1 MAVTIDR
8 IGKLLVGAKLITEEQ
23 LREAVVVQKQKG
35 GGRLSSLLV
44 KMGFIEED
52 KLLEFLAQQYRVPAV
67 DLMNYERIDPSVIK
81 LVPIELVKKHMV
93 LPLKRIGSSL
103 TVAMADPTNVFGL
116 DDLKFR
122 TNYSIQPVIASESAL
137 LEAIKKYYGGGFAVS
152 NTLATSLREEQKS
165 DTNKLL
171 EIKDYTL
178 ADLDSAGDFSGFD
191 EGVTIDVEDFDKT
204 VGDVLD
210 SVEVADEDQDQ
221 NYASEA
227 VEAPI
232 VKLVNGIMVNALKTG
247 CSDIHI
253 EPYENVFRVRYR
265 LDGNMMTVMNLP
277 LRVKNAMV
285 SRVKIMA
292 KLDIAERRL
301 PQDGRIK
308 LKLGAKRDVD
318 FRVSVMPTLFGEK
331 AVMRVLDK
339 AQVQLD
345 MTKLGLEEQQRT
357 ALKLA
362 LGAPYGMILVT
373 GPTGSGKT
381 TTLYSALQALNTPDV
396 NICTA
401 EDPVEFNFM
410 GINQVQV
417 HPDIGLTFAAALK
430 AFLRQDPDIIMIG
443 EIRDYETGEI
453 GVKAALTGHLVLASL
468 HTNDAPST
476 INRLLNMGIEPFLV
490 SSSVVLIIA
499 QRLARRICRDCK
511 VPDPEVTPDVLR
523 KFGMKDDDIA
533 MAKPMKGTGCV
544 TCNKTGYKGRIALY
558 QVMPINERFRT
569 AILQGAS
576 TDEIRKL
583 SIEEGVKTLRMSG
596 LTKIVEGITT
606 ISEVES
612 CTIAD

>member
-8 IGKLLVGAKLITEEQ
+8 IGKLLVGAKLISEQQ
-23 LREAVVVQKQKG
+23 LREAVAIQKQKG
-35 GGRLSSLLV
+35 GNHLSGTLV
-44 KMGFIEED
+44 KMGLIEED
-52 KLLEFLAQQYRVPAV
+52 KLLSFLSQQYRIPAV
-67 DLMNYERIDPSVIK
+67 NLNSYQFIDPSIIK

-93 LPLKRIGSSL
+93 LPLKRVGSNL

-137 LEAIKKYYGGGFAVS
+137 LEAIKKYYGAGADGQFTEDAKS
-152 NTLATSLREEQKS
+152 ADTS
-165 DTNKLL
+165 KLL
-171 EIKDYTL
+171 EVKDYTIN
-178 ADLDSAGDFSGFD
+178 DLQSGTDFDLHD
-191 EGVTIDVEDFDKT
+191 EGATIDVEDFDKT
-204 VGDVLD
+204 VGDLLD
-210 SVEVADEDQDQ
+210 SVEVAEDEQDSG
-221 NYASEA
+221 YATGV

-232 VKLVNGIMVNALKTG
+232 VKLVNGILVNALKTG
-247 CSDIHI
+247 SSDIHI

-277 LRVKNAMV
+277 LKVKNAMV

-331 AVMRVLDK
+331 ACLRVLDK
-339 AQVQLD
+339 ASVQLD
-345 MTKLGLEEQQRT
+345 MTKLGLEEQQRNDLKA
-357 ALKLA
+357 ALA
-362 LGAPYGMILVT
+362 APYGMILVT

-381 TTLYSALQALNTPDV
+381 TTLYSALQALNTPSV

-453 GVKAALTGHLVLASL
+453 GVKSALTGHLVLASL

-490 SSSVVLIIA
+490 ASSVVVIIA
-499 QRLARRICRDCK
+499 QRLARRVCKDCK
-511 VPDPEVTPDVLR
+511 VPDPEVTPAVL
-523 KFGMKDDDIA
+523 KKVGMNDEEIA
-533 MAKPMKGTGCV
+533 VAKPHKGTGCAA
-544 TCNKTGYKGRIALY
+544 CNQTGYKGRVALY
-558 QVMPINERFRT
+558 QVMTISDRIRSG
-569 AILQGAS
+569 ILQGAS
-576 TDEIRKL
+576 TEDIRKL
-583 SIEEGVKTLRMSG
+583 SIEDGVKTLRMSG
-596 LTKIVEGITT
+596 LTKIAEGITT

-612 CTIAD
+612 CTVAD

>member
-1 MAVTIDR
+1 MAVTFDR
-8 IGKLLVGAKLITEEQ
+8 IGRLLVGAKLITEEQ
-23 LREAVVVQKQKG
+23 LREAVAVQKHRG
-35 GGRLSSLLV
+35 GGRLSSTLV
-44 KMGFIEED
+44 KLGLIEEE
-52 KLLEFLAQQYRVPAV
+52 KLLGFLAQQYRVPAV
-67 DLMNYERIDPSVIK
+67 DLKNYEGIDPSIIK

-93 LPLKRIGSSL
+93 LPLKRVGSVL

-122 TNYSIQPVIASESAL
+122 TNYSIHPVIAGESAL
-137 LEAIKKYYGGGFAVS
+137 LEAINKYYGGNALG
-152 NTLATSLREEQKS
+152 NGKDDQK
-165 DTNKLL
+165 DGNKLF
-171 EIKDYTL
+171 ETKDYTL
-178 ADLDSAGDFSGFD
+178 TDIHTAANNELAGLE
-191 EGVTIDVEDFDKT
+191 EGLTVEVEDFDKT
-204 VGDVLD
+204 IGDVLD
-210 SVEVADEDQDQ
+210 SVEVADEEEDQS
-221 NYASEA
+221 YVGEA

-232 VKLVNGIMVNALKTG
+232 VRLVNGILVNALKTG

-277 LRVKNAMV
+277 LKVRNAMV

-292 KLDIAERRL
+292 RLDIAERRL

-318 FRVSVMPTLFGEK
+318 FRVSVMPTLYGEK
-331 AVMRVLDK
+331 AVLRVLDK
-339 AQVQLD
+339 ANVQLD
-345 MTKLGLEEQQRT
+345 MTKLGLEEQQRND
-357 ALKLA
+357 LKTA

-490 SSSVVLIIA
+490 SSSVVLIVA
-499 QRLARRICRDCK
+499 QRLARRICKDCK
-511 VPDPEVTPDVLR
+511 VPDPEVTPEVLR
-523 KFGMKDDDIA
+523 KIGMKDDEIA
-533 MAKPMKGTGCV
+533 AAKPMKGKGCAN
-544 TCNKTGYKGRIALY
+544 CNKTGYKGRIALY
-558 QVMPINERFRT
+558 QVLAITERFRL

-576 TDEIRKL
+576 TDDIRKL

-596 LTKIVEGITT
+596 LSKIAEGVTT
-606 ISEVES
+606 ISEVVS
-612 CTIAD
+612 CTLAD

>member
-1 MAVTIDR
+1 MAVTFDR
-8 IGKLLVGAKLITEEQ
+8 IGKLLVGAKLISEQQ
-23 LREAVVVQKQKG
+23 LREAVTIQKQKG
-35 GGRLSSLLV
+35 GNHLSGTLV

-52 KLLEFLAQQYRVPAV
+52 KLLSFLSQQYRIPAV
-67 DLMNYERIDPSVIK
+67 NLNSYQFIDPSIIK

-93 LPLKRIGSSL
+93 LPLKRVGSNL

-137 LEAIKKYYGGGFAVS
+137 LEAIKKYYGAGADGQFTEDAKS
-152 NTLATSLREEQKS
+152 ADTS
-165 DTNKLL
+165 KLL
-171 EIKDYTL
+171 EVKDYTIN
-178 ADLDSAGDFSGFD
+178 DLQSATDFDLHD
-191 EGVTIDVEDFDKT
+191 EGATIDVEDFDKT
-204 VGDVLD
+204 VGDLLD
-210 SVEVADEDQDQ
+210 SVEVAEDEQDSG
-221 NYASEA
+221 YATGV

-232 VKLVNGIMVNALKTG
+232 VKLVNGILVNALKTG
-247 CSDIHI
+247 SSDIHI

-277 LRVKNAMV
+277 LKVKNAMV

-331 AVMRVLDK
+331 ACLRVLDK
-339 AQVQLD
+339 ASVQLD
-345 MTKLGLEEQQRT
+345 MTKLGLEDQQRNDLKA
-357 ALKLA
+357 ALA
-362 LGAPYGMILVT
+362 APYGMILVT

-381 TTLYSALQALNTPDV
+381 TTLYSALQALNTPAV

-453 GVKAALTGHLVLASL
+453 GVKSALTGHLVLASL

-490 SSSVVLIIA
+490 ASSVVVIIA
-499 QRLARRICRDCK
+499 QRLARRICKDCK
-511 VPDPEVTPDVLR
+511 VPDPEVTPAVL
-523 KFGMKDDDIA
+523 KKVGMNDEEIA
-533 MAKPMKGTGCV
+533 VAKPNKGTGCA
-544 TCNKTGYKGRIALY
+544 TCNQTGYKGRVALY
-558 QVMPINERFRT
+558 QVMTISDRIRSG
-569 AILQGAS
+569 ILQGAS
-576 TDEIRKL
+576 TEDIRKL
-583 SIEEGVKTLRMSG
+583 SIEDGVKTLRMSG
-596 LTKIVEGITT
+596 LTKIAEGITT

-612 CTIAD
+612 CTVAD

>member
-8 IGKLLVGAKLITEEQ
+8 IGKLLVGAKLISEQQ
-23 LREAVVVQKQKG
+23 LREAVAIQKQKG
-35 GGRLSSLLV
+35 GNHLSGTLV
-44 KMGFIEED
+44 KMGLIEED
-52 KLLEFLAQQYRVPAV
+52 KLLSFLSQQYRIPAV
-67 DLMNYERIDPSVIK
+67 NLNSYQFIDPSIIK

-93 LPLKRIGSSL
+93 LPLKRVGSNL

-137 LEAIKKYYGGGFAVS
+137 LEAIKKYYGAGVDGQFTEDAKS
-152 NTLATSLREEQKS
+152 ADTS
-165 DTNKLL
+165 KLL
-171 EIKDYTL
+171 EVKDYTINDL
-178 ADLDSAGDFSGFD
+178 QSAADLDLHD
-191 EGVTIDVEDFDKT
+191 EGATIDVEDFDKT
-204 VGDVLD
+204 VGDLLD
-210 SVEVADEDQDQ
+210 SVEVAEDEQDSG
-221 NYASEA
+221 YATGV

-232 VKLVNGIMVNALKTG
+232 VKLVNGILVNALKTG
-247 CSDIHI
+247 SSDIHI

-277 LRVKNAMV
+277 LKVKNAMV

-331 AVMRVLDK
+331 ACLRVLDK
-339 AQVQLD
+339 ASVQLD
-345 MTKLGLEEQQRT
+345 MTKLGLEEQQRNDLKA
-357 ALKLA
+357 ALA
-362 LGAPYGMILVT
+362 APYGMILVT

-381 TTLYSALQALNTPDV
+381 TTLYSALQALNTPSV

-453 GVKAALTGHLVLASL
+453 GVKSALTGHLVLASL

-490 SSSVVLIIA
+490 ASSVVVIIA
-499 QRLARRICRDCK
+499 QRLARRVCKDCK
-511 VPDPEVTPDVLR
+511 VPDPEVTPAVL
-523 KFGMKDDDIA
+523 KKVGMNDEEIA
-533 MAKPMKGTGCV
+533 VAKPHKGTGCAA
-544 TCNKTGYKGRIALY
+544 CNQTGYKGRVALY
-558 QVMPINERFRT
+558 QVMTISDRIRSG
-569 AILQGAS
+569 ILQGAS
-576 TDEIRKL
+576 TEDIRKL
-583 SIEEGVKTLRMSG
+583 SIEDGVKTLRMSG
-596 LTKIVEGITT
+596 LTKIAEGITT

-612 CTIAD
+612 CTVAD

>member
-8 IGKLLVGAKLITEEQ
+8 IGKLLVGAKLISEQQ
-23 LREAVVVQKQKG
+23 LREAVAIQKQKG
-35 GGRLSSLLV
+35 GNHLSGTLV
-44 KMGFIEED
+44 KMGLIEED
-52 KLLEFLAQQYRVPAV
+52 KLLSFLSQQYRIPAV
-67 DLMNYERIDPSVIK
+67 NLNSYQFIDPSIIK

-93 LPLKRIGSSL
+93 LPLKRVGSNL

-137 LEAIKKYYGGGFAVS
+137 LEAIKKYYGAGADGQFSEDAKS
-152 NTLATSLREEQKS
+152 ADTS
-165 DTNKLL
+165 KLL
-171 EIKDYTL
+171 EVKDYTIN
-178 ADLDSAGDFSGFD
+178 DLQSATEFDLHD
-191 EGVTIDVEDFDKT
+191 EGATIDVEDFDKT
-204 VGDVLD
+204 VGDLLD
-210 SVEVADEDQDQ
+210 SVEVAEDEQDSA
-221 NYASEA
+221 YATGV

-232 VKLVNGIMVNALKTG
+232 VKLVNGILVNALKTG
-247 CSDIHI
+247 SSDIHI

-277 LRVKNAMV
+277 LKVKNAMV

-331 AVMRVLDK
+331 ACLRVLDK
-339 AQVQLD
+339 ASVQLD
-345 MTKLGLEEQQRT
+345 MTKLGLEEQQRNDLKA
-357 ALKLA
+357 ALA
-362 LGAPYGMILVT
+362 APYGMILVT

-381 TTLYSALQALNTPDV
+381 TTLYSALQALNTPSV

-453 GVKAALTGHLVLASL
+453 GVKSALTGHLVLASL

-490 SSSVVLIIA
+490 ASSVVVIIA
-499 QRLARRICRDCK
+499 QRLARRVCKDCK
-511 VPDPEVTPDVLR
+511 VPDPEVTPAVL
-523 KFGMKDDDIA
+523 KKVGMNDEEIA
-533 MAKPMKGTGCV
+533 VAKPHKGTGCAA
-544 TCNKTGYKGRIALY
+544 CNQTGYKGRVALY
-558 QVMPINERFRT
+558 QVMTISDRIRSG
-569 AILQGAS
+569 ILQGAS
-576 TDEIRKL
+576 TEDIRKL
-583 SIEEGVKTLRMSG
+583 SIEDGVKTLRMSG
-596 LTKIVEGITT
+596 LTKIAEGITT

-612 CTIAD
+612 CTVAD